1 MHFWNRNKILKQN
14 FIQYVL
20 LFNSSDPLRTIMGQI
35 IVCLETNTTLEAT
48 QTGTLFS
55 TTLYDVLLLK
65 FFSSYN
71 IR

>member
-14 FIQYVL
+14 FIQY
-20 LFNSSDPLRTIMGQI
+20 NPSDPLRTIMGQI

-65 FFSSYN
+65 FFSSYY

>member
-35 IVCLETNTTLEAT
+35 IVCLETNPTLEAT
-48 QTGTLFS
+48 QMGTLFS

-65 FFSSYN
+65 FFSSYY